1 MPDSK
6 VYLGRVPFD
15 SSYRH
20 TIWFGS
26 ASEQT
31 SEMLSHMN
39 TAFSDEDYTFIR
51 EGGIVR
57 VPVNAD
63 SLNGYNYLM
72 YNNGN
77 KWYYNFITSIEY
89 LNEGTTAIHFTRD
102 VFQTWMFDYDKTACF
117 VEREHV
123 ADDSRYAHTVPEP
136 DMPIEYTYQLVQA
149 HVYSPDSVIVQ
160 TTEYPHYM
168 TQTIEAM
175 SSDPVTGG
183 IYHGA
188 YSASKFLIFRVSGQS
203 GRDALDQ
210 FMKSINAAGAA
221 EAITNVIAVDNDF
234 FGSGDIVPLEYDGS
248 GYIPPDNYMM
258 ATNTPAPTLNEEVA
272 PPSTLDGYT
281 PRNNKLF
288 SYPFTK
294 CEIGDFTGKTMDVLF
309 ELSRADNHYIKL
321 YMRAPIS
328 TNMQGL
334 IRISDYYSSLGSG
347 LSTDVFTID
356 LSVKLPWTYDTFA
369 NWAGQNALA
378 NVLNI
383 VSSAIGVGS
392 AVAAP
397 VKPSTA
403 AAVRNLGIGQ
413 SVVGL
418 GQTVGNIFTMAQ
430 QPNKAMGNLNGDV
443 RLGTTTWGW
452 FTRIRVPRQE
462 YARIW
467 DDFFDMYGYEIDR
480 IKVPAFTSRPSWN
493 YVKLANCP
501 YNGNVNPEDMEQIQN
516 IYNAGVTL
524 WHTWDVGNYSLEN
537 GV

>member
-26 ASEQT
+26 ASAQT
-31 SEMLSHMN
+31 SEMLSHMT

-89 LNEGTTAIHFTRD
+89 LNEGTSAVHFTRD

-123 ADDSRYAHTVPEP
+123 ADDSKYTHTVPEP
-136 DMPIEYTYQLVQA
+136 DMLIQYTYQTPLEHIYDPMCV
-149 HVYSPDSVIVQ
+149 VVQ
-160 TTEYPHYM
+160 TTEYPHYP

-175 SSDPVTGG
+175 SSDAVTGG
-183 IYHGA
+183 AYHGA
-188 YSASKFLIFRVSGQS
+188 YSASKFLIFKTYEAA
-203 GRDALDQ
+203 GRDALET

-221 EAITNVIAVDNDF
+221 EAITNVIVVDQEFFNDND
-234 FGSGDIVPLEYDGS
+234 ILPLSYDGQ
-248 GYIPPDNYMM
+248 GYIPPENYMM
-258 ATNTPAPTLNEEVA
+258 NVNTDAPIKDYQVLAPT
-272 PPSTLDGYT
+272 SIQGYV

-288 SYPFTK
+288 SYPFCY
-294 CEIGDFTGKTMDVLF
+294 CELGDFSGKVYDALF
-309 ELSRADNHYIKL
+309 ELSGVEGNQLHFEL
-321 YMRAPIS
+321 QAPVS
-328 TNMQGL
+328 TNMQGVIRL
-334 IRISDYYSSLGSG
+334 IDYNGD
-347 LSTDVFTID
+347 TDLNTDTFTID

-369 NWAGQNALA
+369 NWAGQNSLA

-392 AVAAP
+392 AIAAP

-413 SVVGL
+413 SAVGL
-418 GQTVGNIFTMAQ
+418 AQTVGNIFTMAQ
-430 QPNKAMGNLNGDV
+430 QPNKAMGNVTGDV
-443 RLGTTTWGW
+443 RLGTRTWGW
-452 FTRIRVPRQE
+452 FTRIKVPRIE

-467 DDFFDMYGYEIDR
+467 DDFFDMYGYEVDR
-480 IKVPAFTSRPSWN
+480 IKVPEFTSRPSWN

-501 YNGNVNPEDMEQIQN
+501 YNGNVNPDDMAQIQN

-524 WHTWDVGNYSLEN
+524 WHTWDVGNYSLSN

>member
-26 ASEQT
+26 ATEQS

-39 TAFSDEDYTFIR
+39 TAFSDDDYTFIR

-72 YNNGN
+72 YSNGN

-89 LNEGTTAIHFTRD
+89 LNEGTSAVHFTRD

-123 ADDSRYAHTVPEP
+123 ADDSKYAHTVPEP
-136 DMPIEYTYQLVQA
+136 NMPIEYTSQTQLE
-149 HVYSPDSVIVQ
+149 HVYTPMSVVVQ
-160 TTEYPHYM
+160 TTEYPHYP
-168 TQTIEAM
+168 TETIEAW
-175 SSDPVTGG
+175 SSDAVTGG
-183 IYHGA
+183 VYHGA
-188 YSASKFLIFRVSGQS
+188 YSASKFLIFRTYEQS
-203 GRDALDQ
+203 GRNALAT
-210 FMKSINAAGAA
+210 FMKSMNAAGAA
-221 EAITNVIAVDNDF
+221 EAITNIIAVDDQF
-234 FGSGDIVPLEYDGS
+234 FGDSDVLPLSYEGS
-248 GYIPPDNYMM
+248 GVIKPDVYMM
-258 ATNTPAPTLNEEVA
+258 NVNTDAPIIDYQVLAPTSLK
-272 PPSTLDGYT
+272 GYV

-288 SYPFTK
+288 SYPFCY
-294 CEIGDFTGKTMDVLF
+294 CELGDFTGKVYDVLF
-309 ELSRADNHYIKL
+309 ELSGYEGNELHLKL
-321 YMRAPIS
+321 QAPIS
-328 TNMQGL
+328 TNMQGV
-334 IRISDYYSSLGSG
+334 IRIDDYNGDSDVN
-347 LSTDVFTID
+347 TDIFTID

-378 NVLNI
+378 NSLNVLT
-383 VSSAIGVGS
+383 SGVGVLS
-392 AVAAP
+392 SLAAP
-397 VKPSTA
+397 VMGAP
-403 AAVRNLGIGQ
+403 AVVSALGIGQ
-413 SVVGL
+413 AAYNTADTLSSAA
-418 GQTVGNIFTMAQ
+418 TMAQ
-430 QPNKAMGNLNGDV
+430 KPNRAMGNVTGDV
-443 RLGTTTWGW
+443 RLGTRTWGW
-452 FTRIRVPRQE
+452 FTRIRVLREE

-467 DDFFDMYGYEIDR
+467 DDFFDMYGYEVDR
-480 IKVPAFTSRPSWN
+480 IKVPEFASRPSWN
-493 YVKLANCP
+493 YVKTANCP

-524 WHTWDVGNYSLEN
+524 WHTWDVGNYSLSN

>member
-26 ASEQT
+26 ASAQT
-31 SEMLSHMN
+31 SEMLSHMT

-77 KWYYNFITSIEY
+77 KWYYNFISSIEY

-102 VFQTWMFDYDKTACF
+102 VFQTWMFDYDKTACY

-123 ADDSRYAHTVPEP
+123 ADDSKYSHTVPEP
-136 DMPIEYTYQLVQA
+136 NMPIEYTYQTQLEHNYTPMCV
-149 HVYSPDSVIVQ
+149 VVQ
-160 TTEYPHYM
+160 TTEYPHYP

-175 SSDPVTGG
+175 SSDAVTGG
-183 IYHGA
+183 VYHGA
-188 YSASKFLIFRVSGQS
+188 YSASKFLIFKTYEAA
-203 GRDALDQ
+203 GRDALAT
-210 FMKSINAAGAA
+210 FMKSMNAGGAA
-221 EAITNVIAVDNDF
+221 EAITNIIAVDNKF
-234 FGSGDIVPLEYDGS
+234 FGESDVIPLSYEGS
-248 GYIPPDNYMM
+248 GVIKPNVYMM
-258 ATNTPAPTLNEEVA
+258 NTNTSAPVKDYQVLAPT
-272 PPSTLDGYT
+272 SISGYV

-288 SYPFTK
+288 SYPFCY
-294 CEIGDFTGKTMDVLF
+294 CELGDYTGKIYDALF
-309 ELSRADNHYIKL
+309 ELSGYSDNQLHFK
-321 YMRAPIS
+321 MQAPIS
-328 TNMQGL
+328 TNMQGV
-334 IRISDYYSSLGSG
+334 IRIDNYNGNPDLN
-347 LSTDVFTID
+347 DDIFIID
-356 LSVKLPWTYDTFA
+356 LAVKLPWTYDTFA

-378 NVLNI
+378 NAMNI
-383 VSSAIGVGS
+383 LGSAFALAGSVASPVTAASSAVRALGAGQAVTDFAGS
-392 AVAAP
+392 
-397 VKPSTA
+397 
-403 AAVRNLGIGQ
+403 L
-413 SVVGL
+413 
-418 GQTVGNIFTMAQ
+418 GNIATMAQ
-430 QPNKAMGNLNGDV
+430 QPNKAMGNVTGDV
-443 RLGTTTWGW
+443 RLGTKTWGW
-452 FTRIRVPRQE
+452 FTRIKVPRIE

-467 DDFFDMYGYEIDR
+467 DDFFDMYGYEVDR
-480 IKVPAFTSRPSWN
+480 IKVPEFTSRPNWN

-501 YNGNVNPEDMEQIQN
+501 YNGNVNPDDMAQIQN

-524 WHTWDVGNYSLEN
+524 WHTWDVGNYSLSN

>member
-26 ASEQT
+26 REDQT
-31 SEMLSHMN
+31 TQMLAHM
-39 TAFSDEDYTFIR
+39 TSAFSDDDYTFIR
-51 EGGIVR
+51 EGAFIR

-63 SLNGYNYLM
+63 SLNGYNYCM

-89 LNEGTTAIHFTRD
+89 LNENTTAIHLQRD
-102 VFQTWMFDYDKTACF
+102 VFQTWLFDYDKTACF

-136 DMPIEYTYQLVQA
+136 DMPIEYTYQTVQA

-168 TQTIEAM
+168 TETIEAV
-175 SSDPVTGG
+175 SSDAVTGG

-188 YSASKFLIFRVSGQS
+188 YSASLFLIFRVSEQS
-203 GRDALDQ
+203 GRDALSM
-210 FMKSINAAGAA
+210 FMKSINEAGAA

-234 FGSGDIVPLEYDGS
+234 FGSTDIMPLSYDGA
-248 GYIPPDNYMM
+248 GYIPPNNYMM
-258 ATNTPAPTLNEEVA
+258 RTDTPAPTIEEEVA
-272 PPSTLDGYT
+272 PPVTLDGYT

-288 SYPFTK
+288 SYPFTH
-294 CEIGDFTGKTMDVLF
+294 CEIGDFTGKTMDALF
-309 ELSRADNHYIKL
+309 ELSRDDNHYLNL

-334 IRISDYYSSLGSG
+334 IRIRDYYSSIGSG

-378 NVLNI
+378 NAMNI
-383 VSSAIGVGS
+383 LGS
-392 AVAAP
+392 AFALGSSLASP
-397 VKPSTA
+397 GTA
-403 AAVRNLGIGQ
+403 AASGAVRALGAGQ
-413 SVVGL
+413 AMTDVAGSL
-418 GQTVGNIFTMAQ
+418 GTMATMAQ
-430 QPNKAMGNLNGDV
+430 QPNKAMGNINGDS

-452 FTRIRVPRQE
+452 FTRIRVPRVE

-467 DDFFDMYGYEIDR
+467 DDFFDMYGYEVDR
-480 IKVPAFTSRPSWN
+480 IKVPEFASRPNWN
-493 YVKLANCP
+493 YVKTSNCP
-501 YNGNVNPEDMEQIQN
+501 YNGNVNAEDMALIQN
-516 IYNAGVTL
+516 IYNNGVTL
-524 WHTWDVGNYSLEN
+524 WHTWDVGNYSLSN

>member
-6 VYLGRVPFD
+6 VYVGRVPFD

-26 ASEQT
+26 ASEQA
-31 SEMLSHMN
+31 SEMLSHMS

-102 VFQTWMFDYDKTACF
+102 VFQTWMFDYDKTACY

-123 ADDSRYAHTVPEP
+123 ADDTKYAHTVREP
-136 DMPIEYTYQLVQA
+136 DLPIEYTYQNIQNHA
-149 HVYSPDSVIVQ
+149 YSPDSVVIQ

-168 TQTIEAM
+168 TSTVEAI

-183 IYHGA
+183 VYHGA
-188 YSASKFLIFRVSGQS
+188 YSASLFLIYRVSQQE
-203 GRDALDQ
+203 GRDALAM

-221 EAITNVIAVDNDF
+221 EAITNIIAVDNDF
-234 FGSGDIVPLEYDGS
+234 FNSGDVIPLTYDGE
-248 GYIPPDNYMM
+248 GYIPPNNYMM
-258 ATNTPAPTLNEEVA
+258 QRDTPAGGSETRVAAPT
-272 PPSTLDGYT
+272 SLDGYT

-288 SYPFTK
+288 SFPFTY
-294 CEIGDFTGKTMDVLF
+294 CELGDYTGKSMDWLF
-309 ELSRADNHYIKL
+309 ELSDESDHHFDFVL
-321 YMRAPIS
+321 STPVS

-334 IRISDYYSSLGSG
+334 IRVRNYNGMLMSNDI
-347 LSTDVFTID
+347 FTID

-378 NVLNI
+378 NAMNI
-383 VSSAIGVGS
+383 LGSAFALAGSVASPVTAASSAVRALGAGQAVTDFAGS
-392 AVAAP
+392 
-397 VKPSTA
+397 
-403 AAVRNLGIGQ
+403 L
-413 SVVGL
+413 
-418 GQTVGNIFTMAQ
+418 GNIATMSQ
-430 QPNKAMGNLNGDV
+430 QPNKAMGNINGDV
-443 RLGTTTWGW
+443 RLGTNTWGW
-452 FTRIRVPRQE
+452 YTRIRVPRVE

-467 DDFFDMYGYEIDR
+467 DDFFDMYGYEVDR
-480 IKVPAFTSRPSWN
+480 IKVPEFTSRPSWN

-501 YNGNVNPEDMEQIQN
+501 YNGNVNPEDMAQIQN